1 VVTIEN
7 SRGLV
12 RRHPWIELVELPGVD
27 HFAPIDPASPVY
39 PKLLGLLAE

>member
-1 VVTIEN
+1 MTIET

-12 RRHPWIELVELPGVD
+12 RRHPWIQLVELPDVE

-39 PKLLGLLAE
+39 PTLHGLVAD